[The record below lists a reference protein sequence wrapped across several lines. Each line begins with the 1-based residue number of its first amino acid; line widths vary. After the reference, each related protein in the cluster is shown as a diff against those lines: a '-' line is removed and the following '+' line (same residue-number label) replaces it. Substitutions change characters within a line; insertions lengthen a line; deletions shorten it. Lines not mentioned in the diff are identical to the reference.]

1 MISVCMATYN
11 GGRFI
16 KEQIDSIL
24 PQLSENDELIIS
36 DDGSTDRTL
45 EIIASYKDERI
56 KVFHHK
62 KTVNKYY
69 PTMKVCYSKSNFEN
83 ALRQAKGDYIFLCD
97 QDDIWEKN
105 KVSESLELL
114 KKYDYVIH
122 NLSVIDENGNVLKEK
137 YYKDQALTFKIFQDI
152 KSLSF
157 WGCCSCFNKKILKNA
172 LPIPKRVVQHDSWI
186 GLVAEKIGRCV
197 YIEKTFIRHRIYGE
211 NTSTGGKKSKN
222 STLLKICYRFSM
234 LVALLKIKK
243 NQE

>member
-69 PTMKVCYSKSNFEN
+69 PTMKVCYSTSNFG
-83 ALRQAKGDYIFLCD
+83 LFSHICRRQALF
-97 QDDIWEKN
+97 
-105 KVSESLELL
+105 
-114 KKYDYVIH
+114 
-122 NLSVIDENGNVLKEK
+122 
-137 YYKDQALTFKIFQDI
+137 F
-152 KSLSF
+152 
-157 WGCCSCFNKKILKNA
+157 CSRR
-172 LPIPKRVVQHDSWI
+172 RV
-186 GLVAEKIGRCV
+186 RP
-197 YIEKTFIRHRIYGE
+197 
-211 NTSTGGKKSKN
+211 
-222 STLLKICYRFSM
+222 
-234 LVALLKIKK
+234 
-243 NQE
+243 